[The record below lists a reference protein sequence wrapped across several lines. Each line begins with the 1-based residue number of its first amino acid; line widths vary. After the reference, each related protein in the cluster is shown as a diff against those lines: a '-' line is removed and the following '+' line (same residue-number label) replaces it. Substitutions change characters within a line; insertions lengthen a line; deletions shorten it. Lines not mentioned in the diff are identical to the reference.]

1 MPGWLGQDYDY
12 YDEKRGTM
20 KREKIELSVATQI
33 LLVLLTGLVFALVL
47 LGKVLNTYNPGW
59 QEDGLFAI
67 MVLIILVELSAMFT

>member
-12 YDEKRGTM
+12 HDEKEGVM

-47 LGKVLNTYNPGW
+47 LGKVLSTYNQGW
-59 QEDGLFAI
+59 QKDGLFAI